1 MPEASPTSAIAHWR
15 RLRCAMLMTQM
26 LRQRNRPIVVGK
38 GQISAGDERPD
49 AGDAGR
55 GR

>member
-15 RLRCAMLMTQM
+15 RLRCAMFMTQM
-26 LRQRNRPIVVGK
+26 LRQRNRTNVVGK
-38 GQISAGDERPD
+38 GKSRAGDEGSD